1 VQYNRH
7 LCGENNHQKGGH
19 LCYTK
24 VLGKPYKRQ
33 DETERKMT
41 MNLRPTTPLQNA
53 LYRHGDVLI
62 SKVVA
67 VPAGAQL
74 VKSTQGDVTL
84 AYGEVTGHSH
94 RIRQT
99 NDAQLWVQD
108 NGQSGSETFLE
119 ITNNSA
125 TLIHEEHK
133 AIELPRGVYRV
144 WKQREYR
151 PDAYVDVMD

>member
-1 VQYNRH
+1 
-7 LCGENNHQKGGH
+7 
-19 LCYTK
+19 
-24 VLGKPYKRQ
+24 
-33 DETERKMT
+33 
-41 MNLRPTTPLQNA
+41 MNSRPSATP

-62 SKVVA
+62 SKVAA
-67 VPAGAQL
+67 VPTGAA
-74 VKSTQGDVTL
+74 KRDGATL

-99 NDAQLWVQD
+99 NDAQLWE
-108 NGQSGSETFLE
+108 SGNEMFLE
-119 ITNNSA
+119 ITGNSA

-133 AIELPRGVYRV
+133 AIELPKGIYRV

>member
-1 VQYNRH
+1 
-7 LCGENNHQKGGH
+7 
-19 LCYTK
+19 
-24 VLGKPYKRQ
+24 
-33 DETERKMT
+33 
-41 MNLRPTTPLQNA
+41 MNSRPSAP

-62 SKVVA
+62 SKVNIL
-67 VPAGAQL
+67 PTGAQPL
-74 VKSTQGDVTL
+74 QSEQGKTVTL

-99 NDAQLWVQD
+99 NDAQLW
-108 NGQSGSETFLE
+108 QSGSEMFLE
-119 ITNNSA
+119 ITSNSA

>member
-1 VQYNRH
+1 
-7 LCGENNHQKGGH
+7 
-19 LCYTK
+19 
-24 VLGKPYKRQ
+24 
-33 DETERKMT
+33 MT
-41 MNLRPTTPLQNA
+41 MNLRPNTPPQNA

-62 SKVVA
+62 SKVA
-67 VPAGAQL
+67 VLPTSAQL
-74 VKSTQGDVTL
+74 LQSKQGESVTL

-94 RIRQT
+94 RIRET
-99 NDAQLWVQD
+99 NTAQLWSQG
-108 NGQSGSETFLE
+108 NETFLE
-119 ITNNSA
+119 ITGNSA

>member
-1 VQYNRH
+1 
-7 LCGENNHQKGGH
+7 
-19 LCYTK
+19 
-24 VLGKPYKRQ
+24 
-33 DETERKMT
+33 
-41 MNLRPTTPLQNA
+41 MNSRPSTP

-62 SKVVA
+62 AKVNA
-67 VPAGAQL
+67 LPAGAQS
-74 VKSTQGDVTL
+74 VQSQQGKTVTL

-99 NDAQLWVQD
+99 NDAQLW
-108 NGQSGSETFLE
+108 QSGSEMFLE
-119 ITNNSA
+119 ITGNSA

-133 AIELPRGVYRV
+133 AIDLPKGFYRV